1 MADVTS
7 ETLPQLMSKIWDG
20 DEAEYFT
27 HLDMSRVEYN
37 ANILARE
44 AGVDTVEYL
53 EVSRSSQFRFDEAQK
68 LEDQIAAISTA
79 LGISASM
86 ETAWTYGRSVSYV
99 DFERWESQLWLC
111 YQALGG
117 VGQRIPAGKVLVTY
131 YATLFPDAWIGTGP
145 YHIDLDMPA
154 VYPSTE
160 SLAYVAHTATVE
172 QRVQEYD
179 AMLRAVT
186 VDDRTVRIYAL
197 GAKPDVTIPM
207 RISLGGLPMQEI
219 ISLPASGWTGTGPW
233 TQTVTLSS
241 APVNAVIGAQ
251 EGMSS
256 AQVLA
261 MADALISVSAV
272 DGTSLTVRAHLAKPT
287 VDLSPAV
294 MWETSE
300 AERCSR
306 MRDAR
311 SRRCSPTS
319 ASLTPTTGADTHVRS
334 AT

>member
-1 MADVTS
+1 MADVAS

-20 DEAEYFT
+20 DDNEYFT

-44 AGVDTVEYL
+44 AGVDQVEFL
-53 EVSRSSQFRFDEAQK
+53 ETTRASQFRFDEAQK
-68 LEDQIAAISTA
+68 LEDLIAAVSTA
-79 LGISASM
+79 LGISSSM
-86 ETAWTYGRSVSYV
+86 ESNWTYSRSVSFV

-111 YQALGG
+111 YVALGG
-117 VGQRIPAGKVLVTY
+117 VGERIPAGKVLVTY

-154 VYPSTE
+154 VYSSTE
-160 SLAYVAHTATVE
+160 ALAYVAHDASIE
-172 QRVQEYD
+172 QRMAEYD
-179 AMLRAVT
+179 GMLKAVT
-186 VDDRTVRIYAL
+186 VGSRTVRVYAL
-197 GAKPDVTIPM
+197 GAKPDVAIPM

-241 APVNAVIGAQ
+241 APANAVIGAQ
-251 EGMSS
+251 EGMSD
-256 AQVLA
+256 AQILA

-272 DGTSLTVRAHLAKPT
+272 SGTSVTVRALLAKPT

-300 AERCSR
+300 AE
-306 MRDAR
+306 
-311 SRRCSPTS
+311 
-319 ASLTPTTGADTHVRS
+319 
-334 AT
+334 

>member
-1 MADVTS
+1 MADVAS

-37 ANILARE
+37 ANVLARE
-44 AGVDTVEYL
+44 AGVDQVTFL
-53 EVSRSSQFRFDEAQK
+53 EVTRASQFRFDEAQK
-68 LEDQIAAISTA
+68 LEDLIASISTA
-79 LGISASM
+79 LGISSSM
-86 ETAWTYGRSVSYV
+86 ETQWTYSRSVSYV

-117 VGQRIPAGKVLVTY
+117 VGERIPAGKVLVTY
-131 YATLFPDAWIGTGP
+131 YATLFPDAWLGTGP

-154 VYPSTE
+154 VYSGTE
-160 SLAYVAHTATVE
+160 ALAYVAHSATME
-172 QRVQEYD
+172 QRMAEYD
-179 AMLRAVT
+179 GMLKAVT
-186 VDDRTVRIYAL
+186 VSSRTVRIYAL

-233 TQTVTLSS
+233 TQTVTLTSE
-241 APVNAVIGAQ
+241 PVNAALGAQ
-251 EGMSS
+251 EGMSD
-256 AQVLA
+256 AQILA

-272 DGTSLTVRAHLAKPT
+272 SGTSVTVRALLARPT

-300 AERCSR
+300 AE
-306 MRDAR
+306 
-311 SRRCSPTS
+311 
-319 ASLTPTTGADTHVRS
+319 
-334 AT
+334 

>member
-1 MADVTS
+1 MADVAS

-20 DEAEYFT
+20 DDNEYFT

-44 AGVDTVEYL
+44 AGVTQVEFL
-53 EVSRSSQFRFDEAQK
+53 ETTRASQFRYDEAQK
-68 LEDQIAAISTA
+68 LEDLIAAISTA

-86 ETAWTYGRSVSYV
+86 ESNWTYSRSVSFV

-111 YQALGG
+111 YVALGG
-117 VGQRIPAGKVLVTY
+117 VGERIPAGKVLVTY

-154 VYPSTE
+154 VYSSTE
-160 SLAYVAHTATVE
+160 ALAYVAHDASIE
-172 QRVQEYD
+172 QRMAEYD
-179 AMLRAVT
+179 GMLKAVT
-186 VDDRTVRIYAL
+186 VGSRTVRVYAL
-197 GAKPDVTIPM
+197 GTKPDVTIPM

-219 ISLPASGWTGTGPW
+219 ISLPASGWTGDGPW

-241 APVNAVIGAQ
+241 APANAVIGAQ
-251 EGMSS
+251 EGMSD
-256 AQVLA
+256 AQILA

-272 DGTSLTVRAHLAKPT
+272 SGTSVTVRALLAKPT

-300 AERCSR
+300 AE
-306 MRDAR
+306 
-311 SRRCSPTS
+311 
-319 ASLTPTTGADTHVRS
+319 
-334 AT
+334 